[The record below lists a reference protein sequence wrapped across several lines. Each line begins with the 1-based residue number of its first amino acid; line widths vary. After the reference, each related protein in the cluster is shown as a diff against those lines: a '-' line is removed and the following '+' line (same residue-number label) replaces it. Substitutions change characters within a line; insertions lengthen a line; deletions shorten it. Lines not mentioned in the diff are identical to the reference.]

1 MAEKDIAE
9 KKLLDYADV
18 FADIVNVTL
27 FDGRRIMEE
36 QELAD
41 ALPRSVYKLDGKV
54 HEQERDVAKFWKRN
68 QIRISLIGLENQSE
82 AEADMPLRIIGYDG
96 AAYRSELNEDETGK
110 PKVRYPVVTLV
121 LYFGYQ
127 TRWDKA
133 RRLKECFEIPEPLE
147 PYVNDY
153 PLHVIEVAW
162 LPDETIAKFQSDF
175 KLVADYFSQMRKD
188 ETYDPMP
195 DEIRHVRE
203 TLDLLSVLSGDERFW
218 ESGKDVKRGERFT
231 MRSVAL
237 DRIEAR
243 GAARGEKRGREQTWV
258 ASVRNLMKS
267 MQMTAQQ
274 AAEALAVPAEIRQKV
289 LEQV

>member
-18 FADIVNVTL
+18 FADIVN
-27 FDGRRIMEE
+27 
-36 QELAD
+36 
-41 ALPRSVYKLDGKV
+41 
-54 HEQERDVAKFWKRN
+54 
-68 QIRISLIGLENQSE
+68 
-82 AEADMPLRIIGYDG
+82 
-96 AAYRSELNEDETGK
+96 
-110 PKVRYPVVTLV
+110 VTLV

>member
-1 MAEKDIAE
+1 MMAAQDIAE

-18 FADIVNVTL
+18 FADIVN
-27 FDGRRIMEE
+27 
-36 QELAD
+36 
-41 ALPRSVYKLDGKV
+41 
-54 HEQERDVAKFWKRN
+54 
-68 QIRISLIGLENQSE
+68 
-82 AEADMPLRIIGYDG
+82 
-96 AAYRSELNEDETGK
+96 
-110 PKVRYPVVTLV
+110 VTLV

-203 TLDLLSVLSGDERFW
+203 TLDLLSVLSGDERCW
-218 ESGKDVKRGERFT
+218 ESGKDGT
-231 MRSVAL
+231 S
-237 DRIEAR
+237 
-243 GAARGEKRGREQTWV
+243 
-258 ASVRNLMKS
+258 
-267 MQMTAQQ
+267 
-274 AAEALAVPAEIRQKV
+274 
-289 LEQV
+289 